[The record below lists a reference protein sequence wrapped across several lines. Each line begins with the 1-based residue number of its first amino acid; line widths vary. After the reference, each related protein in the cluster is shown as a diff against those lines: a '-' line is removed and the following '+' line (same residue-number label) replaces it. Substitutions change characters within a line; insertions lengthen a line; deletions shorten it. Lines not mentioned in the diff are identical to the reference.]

1 MTLNYMLLD
10 VDRLRNNY
18 TEFSIKANRRLPDA
32 MFAGLA
38 RCKRQLPELCMD
50 SGTTN
55 GSANV

>member
-18 TEFSIKANRRLPDA
+18 TEFGIEANRRSLDA
-32 MFAGLA
+32 MRAGLA
-38 RCKRQLPELCMD
+38 RCKRQLPELRMD